1 MEKDVDKRRGAA
13 LRLFETPVR
22 ASGEP
27 KGSPRRFVLL
37 SFALILVLAL
47 SLGACFGCTDTG
59 SSRLVAPTDGLAA
72 ADQRLVE
79 GSSLTSQSVSV
90 SFAVAGDCFIHSSIY
105 YNYAKDDGSHD
116 FTAAYT
122 PVKSLVEAA
131 DLACVTQG
139 SVCGG
144 TELGLSDE
152 PHFNSP
158 FEALDALATTGF
170 DWVNTASTHSFD
182 RGESTVLSQLDHLAT
197 LPALTQTGT
206 NRSSADAQ
214 VPAVIERNGLSIGVA
229 SYTLGLN
236 GFELPSGKDYLVNLG
251 QRERMRSDI
260 EQLVE
265 QSDVQMVNVQW
276 GARLDQGP
284 TDEQRELAAF
294 LSDLGVDIVVAS
306 DARTVQPVT
315 LITGEAGNQT
325 LVMYSLGNFF
335 SAEGDRSLVL
345 GALVSGNIVYQPRDK
360 SVSFEGVEIH
370 PVVSHINQNWD
381 VHVVYPLADYTDTL
395 AAEHVYSG
403 SGLTRDYLV
412 AQSTEAFGTEFPL
425 IH

>member
-1 MEKDVDKRRGAA
+1 M
-13 LRLFETPVR
+13 L
-22 ASGEP
+22 
-27 KGSPRRFVLL
+27 
-37 SFALILVLAL
+37 FALILVLAL
-47 SLGACFGCTDTG
+47 SLSVCFGCTNAD
-59 SSRLVAPTDGLAA
+59 SSRLVAPTDGLVA
-72 ADQRLVE
+72 ADQRLIE
-79 GSSLTSQSVSV
+79 GSSLSGQAVSI
-90 SFAVAGDCFIHSSIY
+90 SFAMAGDCFIHSSIY
-105 YNYAKDDGSHD
+105 QNYAKADGSYD
-116 FTAAYT
+116 FTAAYA
-122 PVKSLVEAA
+122 PVKPLVEAA
-131 DLACVTQG
+131 DLASVTQG

-182 RGESTVLSQLDHLAT
+182 RGESTVLSQLDYLDT
-197 LPALTQTGT
+197 LSTLTQTGT
-206 NRSSADAQ
+206 NRSSEDAQ
-214 VPAVIERNGLSIGVA
+214 APVVIERKGLSIGVA

-236 GFELPSGKDYLVNLG
+236 GFELPSGKDHLVNLG
-251 QRERMRSDI
+251 QREQMQRDI
-260 EQLVE
+260 ERLIE

-294 LSDLGVDIVVAS
+294 LSDLGVDIIVAS

-315 LITGEAGNQT
+315 IITGEAGNQT

-335 SAEGDRSLVL
+335 SAEGERSLAL
-345 GALVSGNIVYQPRDK
+345 GALVSGNIVYQPQDK
-360 SVSFEGVEIH
+360 RVSFEGIEIH
-370 PVVSHINQNWD
+370 PVVSHVNQNWD
-381 VHVVYPLADYTDTL
+381 VHVAYPLADYTDTL
-395 AAEHVYSG
+395 AAEHVFSG

-412 AQSTEAFGTEFPL
+412 ALSTETFGTEFPI